1 MMSNLLIANLSQND
15 NSLTL
20 NRHEMKDIFG
30 GDTYVPI
37 EIIINGDGTYDLIFR
52 CTPS

>member
-1 MMSNLLIANLSQND
+1 MSNLLIANLSQNN
-15 NSLTL
+15 NSLAL
-20 NRHEMKDIFG
+20 NRNEMKYIVG
-30 GDTYVPI
+30 GDQCVPI